1 MRQKN
6 IGSYFHE
13 TKNISKIKRGEK
25 MKKTI
30 ILFLSLILVAMPVSL
45 SATTYLD
52 VQNES
57 KAESQTLTH
66 AVARI
71 STFKYTPKTS
81 VINYDAAGI
90 NIASISVINNTID
103 GFNLVVS
110 SAQGGVLSPASTLD
124 GEQDIPYGLSIDAI
138 GTLGT
143 GADAFSTIATSAL
156 SDPAS
161 PANLLTVTSEQSSPT
176 SLAMDI
182 NVTLASTVEDQMS
195 MAGTYSDTLTFTY
208 TDF

>member
-1 MRQKN
+1 MRQ
-6 IGSYFHE
+6 
-13 TKNISKIKRGEK
+13 KNISKIKRGEK

-30 ILFLSLILVAMPVSL
+30 ILFLSLVLVAMPVSL

-52 VQNES
+52 VQNEAKS
-57 KAESQTLTH
+57 ESQTLTH

-90 NIASISVINNTID
+90 NIAAISVINNTID

-110 SAQGGVLSPASTLD
+110 SAQGGVLSPTSTLD
-124 GEQDIPYGLSIDAI
+124 GEQDIPYGLSIDSI

-161 PANLLTVTSEQSSPT
+161 PANLLTVSSEQSSPT

-208 TDF
+208 TDL

>member
-1 MRQKN
+1 
-6 IGSYFHE
+6 
-13 TKNISKIKRGEK
+13 

-30 ILFLSLILVAMPVSL
+30 ILFLSLVLVAMPVSL

-52 VQNES
+52 VQDES

-110 SAQGGVLSPASTLD
+110 SAQGGVLSPASTND
-124 GEQDIPYGLSIDAI
+124 GEQDIPYGLSIDSI

-195 MAGTYSDTLTFTY
+195 MAGTYTDTLTFTY
-208 TDF
+208 TDL

>member
-1 MRQKN
+1 
-6 IGSYFHE
+6 
-13 TKNISKIKRGEK
+13 